1 MRLLYKVVDNILYVK
16 RPAPF
21 DPWVGRDD
29 MVEHQITLPEGTSA
43 EYIRLCFRA
52 WNAGVL
58 IQSAFPWMKPE
69 DREFLISGIRPSE
82 WEDMFG
88 SSWDREDR

>member
-1 MRLLYKVVDNILYVK
+1 MQLQLLYKVVDNILYVK

-21 DPWVGRDD
+21 GGDEII
-29 MVEHQITLPEGTSA
+29 EHGITLPEGTSA

>member
-16 RPAPF
+16 RSAPF
-21 DPWVGRDD
+21 GGEG
-29 MVEHQITLPEGTSA
+29 MVEHGITLPEGTSA

-52 WNAGVL
+52 WSAGVL
-58 IQSAFPWMKPE
+58 IQAAFPWMKPE
-69 DREFLISGIRPSE
+69 DREFLISGILPSQ

-88 SSWDREDR
+88 SSWDREDW